1 MKQILINSEDLQ
13 VSVAVVE
20 NGELEDFSIERTD
33 QSRVSGSIY
42 KGRIRNLEPSLQAAF
57 VDIGTEKNAFLHYW
71 DMLPATQD
79 MLEGGGEAPDPEP
92 PEEDEADDDEAA
104 DISVPAGAPV
114 DDAAIASAGGG
125 LLGRLRQLFQREA
138 DAGPVP
144 EPASEKAGPPNGGRR
159 SRGRRS
165 RGRRSRRT
173 PFTAEDIPD
182 LFKVGQDVLVQVSK
196 GPIGHKGARVTTN
209 LSIPGRYLVL
219 LPNSTHVGV
228 SKRVET
234 REERDRLRGIL
245 ERLELPEGMGLI
257 CRTVGSG
264 CSEEQFRDDLAGLL
278 DTWRQLEQ
286 INRTR
291 PAPCCVYQEPG
302 LPERC
307 MRDQLTEDV
316 DEIVTDSKEVF
327 DLANDLARRLSRQE
341 RVKVKLYQNPKPL
354 FERYNLTE
362 QIERVFRRQVPLPG
376 GGHICIDET
385 EALIAIDVNSGKNRS
400 GKDHP
405 ETILTTNLEA
415 VREVTR
421 QLRLRNVGGL
431 IVIDFIDMRQRKDQ
445 TTVFRALKTEL
456 AKDRARTRV
465 YPITPLGLVEMTRQ
479 RETESVRSTVYCPC
493 PYCQGRGLVKS
504 ATSMSVEIQRRLQ
517 EIMQRKR
524 RTSQLRVMVH
534 PSILER
540 LKNEDAALLSGIEAQ
555 FGGEL
560 TFRGDPGLHREEF
573 RIINT
578 ETGVE
583 L

>member
-1 MKQILINSEDLQ
+1 MKQILINSEELQ

-20 NGELEDFSIERTD
+20 NGELEDFQIERTD
-33 QSRVSGSIY
+33 RSRLSGSIF

-79 MLEGGGEAPDPEP
+79 MLEGEGAGSDRDSGEQESAAEEEAEEEVAEP
-92 PEEDEADDDEAA
+92 GPPPRSQPAGLVTRLRRLLRLQGENAEAA
-104 DISVPAGAPV
+104 PASP
-114 DDAAIASAGGG
+114 
-125 LLGRLRQLFQREA
+125 E
-138 DAGPVP
+138 AGP
-144 EPASEKAGPPNGGRR
+144 GGRR
-159 SRGRRS
+159 PRRRG
-165 RGRRSRRT
+165 RSRR
-173 PFTAEDIPD
+173 PRRPQFTVEDIPE
-182 LFKVGQDVLVQVSK
+182 LFKVGQDVHVQVSK

-228 SKRVET
+228 SKRVEN
-234 REERDRLRGIL
+234 REERDRLRQIL
-245 ERLELPEGMGLI
+245 QRLELPENMGLI
-257 CRTVGSG
+257 CRTVGAG
-264 CSEEQFRDDLAGLL
+264 RSEEAFRTDLTMLL
-278 DTWRQLEQ
+278 DLWRKLETTS
-286 INRTR
+286 RTTA
-291 PAPCCVYQEPG
+291 APCCVYQEPD
-302 LPERC
+302 LPERSL
-307 MRDQLTEDV
+307 RDLLTEEV
-316 DEIVTDSKEVF
+316 DEIVTDSKDVF
-327 DLANDLARRLSRQE
+327 DMATELVGRLSRAE
-341 RVKVKLYQNPKPL
+341 RVKVRLYRNPKPL
-354 FERYNLTE
+354 FERHNLSE

-376 GGHICIDET
+376 GGHICVDET

-415 VREVTR
+415 VHEVAR

-431 IVIDFIDMRQRKDQ
+431 IVIDFIDMRSRQDQ
-445 TTVFRALKTEL
+445 QTVFRALRDEL
-456 AKDRARTRV
+456 AKDRARTKA
-465 YPITPLGLVEMTRQ
+465 YPITALGLVEMTRQ

-504 ATSMSVEIQRRLQ
+504 ATTMSVEIQRRLQ
-517 EIMQRKR
+517 EILQRYR
-524 RTSQLRVMVH
+524 RTVQLRVMVH

-540 LKNEDAALLSGIEAQ
+540 LKNEDATLLSSLEAQ

-560 TFRGDPGLHREEF
+560 SFRGEPSLHMEEF

>member
-1 MKQILINSEDLQ
+1 MKQILINSEELQ
-13 VSVAVVE
+13 VRVAVVE
-20 NGELEDFSIERTD
+20 NGDLEDFSIERTD
-33 QSRVSGSIY
+33 QNRISGSIF

-79 MLEGGGEAPDPEP
+79 MLEGGDAPEPEP
-92 PEEDEADDDEAA
+92 PEPEDDEAEA
-104 DISVPAGAPV
+104 VEAVDAVPAAPV
-114 DDAAIASAGGG
+114 AKTGP
-125 LLGRLRQLFQREA
+125 LGWLRQLLRR
-138 DAGPVP
+138 DATGGTPQAAIGTEDVGQ
-144 EPASEKAGPPNGGRR
+144 EETGRR
-159 SRGRRS
+159 
-165 RGRRSRRT
+165 RRSRRSR
-173 PFTAEDIPD
+173 PRRARRASFAVEDIPE
-182 LFKVGQDVLVQVSK
+182 LFRVGQDVLVQVSK
-196 GPIGHKGARVTTN
+196 GPIGNKGARVTTN

-219 LPNSTHVGV
+219 LPTSTHVGV
-228 SKRVET
+228 SKRVES

-245 ERLELPEGMGLI
+245 ERLDIPDGMGLI
-257 CRTVGSG
+257 CRTVGAG
-264 CSEEQFRDDLAGLL
+264 RSEAQFRDDLAMLL
-278 DTWRQLEQ
+278 ETWRKLETT
-286 INRTR
+286 NRTT
-291 PAPCCVYQEPG
+291 PAPCCVYQEPS
-302 LPERC
+302 LPERSL
-307 MRDQLTEDV
+307 RDLLTEDV
-316 DEIVTDSKEVF
+316 DEVVTDSKEVF
-327 DLANDLARRLSRQE
+327 DLANELLGRLSRAE
-341 RVKVKLYQNPKPL
+341 KVKVRLYHNPKPL
-354 FERYNLTE
+354 FERHNLTE

-376 GGHICIDET
+376 GGHICVDET

-431 IVIDFIDMRQRKDQ
+431 IVIDFIDMRSRKDQ
-445 TTVFRALKTEL
+445 MTVFRALKDEL
-456 AKDRARTRV
+456 AKDRARIRV
-465 YPITPLGLVEMTRQ
+465 YPISPLGLVEMTRQ

-504 ATSMSVEIQRRLQ
+504 ATTMSVEIQRRLQ
-517 EIMQRKR
+517 EVLQRYR
-524 RTSQLRVMVH
+524 HTAQLRVMVH

-560 TFRGDPGLHREEF
+560 SFRGDPALHMEEF

-578 ETGVE
+578 STGAE